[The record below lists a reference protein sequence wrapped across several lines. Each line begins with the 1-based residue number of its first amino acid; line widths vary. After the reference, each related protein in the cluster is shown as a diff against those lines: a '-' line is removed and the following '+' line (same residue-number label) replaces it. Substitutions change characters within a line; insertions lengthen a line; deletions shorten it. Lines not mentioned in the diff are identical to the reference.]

1 MWPAPPSL
9 GTLSYDIPF
18 INLDLPQDIGAAILA
33 FWIYLIIALVPA
45 FATSLYFSLSTVI
58 YYLMRRDVDATEL
71 DEVYLDPH
79 DEEFGGYADVPDA
92 DTEAPLEPP
101 EPETNRRGPG
111 GEE

>member
-1 MWPAPPSL
+1 
-9 GTLSYDIPF
+9 
-18 INLDLPQDIGAAILA
+18 
-33 FWIYLIIALVPA
+33 
-45 FATSLYFSLSTVI
+45 
-58 YYLMRRDVDATEL
+58 MRRDVDATEL